1 MVDINEKAFAAA
13 ASRDKL
19 KIHQSQ
25 KLKGVKRDKQCENE
39 LSPSDRAVPKKIRY
53 TNKTNAR
60 NVKAKRN
67 VQKSSNEKVNAA
79 RLPKTSADLSSN
91 WKKLLQQMEEQK
103 QRPDKVVGK
112 DLNNDSF
119 RTIVHKKAAI
129 TGSVENKTSK
139 RNVIEA
145 NATAP
150 EIWFD
155 NADKCLLDT
164 EVETANSDRPN
175 QITDKYQSGLNKLD
189 PLVKDKSF
197 KGLTKAI
204 AMDCEM
210 VGVGYK
216 GEESVLARVSLVN
229 HFGHCVYDK
238 YVKPREKVTDY
249 RTAVS
254 GIRPQDIEKAND
266 FKKVQKEVSDI
277 IGNKILVGHAIRHDF
292 KVLFLD
298 HPKRM
303 IRDTSAYKPFRAA
316 FGGRTPSLKNLSA
329 RMLGVSVQQGEHSSV
344 QDAQAAMRLYTMFK
358 KDWEKDSSQRKN
370 KNSHEANA
378 NELPVV
384 PIKSDDKNT
393 KKVVQGECSKMS
405 NLSLGLKLR
414 NRLEYEDSD

>member
-13 ASRDKL
+13 GSREKW
-19 KIHQSQ
+19 KMRQSE

-39 LSPSDRAVPKKIRY
+39 LSSSDRTVSKKIKYR
-53 TNKTNAR
+53 NKVNTKKL
-60 NVKAKRN
+60 KAKGN
-67 VQKSSNEKVNAA
+67 VQKSSNERVNAA

-112 DLNNDSF
+112 DLNDGVF
-119 RTIVHKKAAI
+119 RKPVHKKAAMSR
-129 TGSVENKTSK
+129 SVENKASE
-139 RNVIEA
+139 RNVKEG
-145 NATAP
+145 NSTAP

-155 NADKCLLDT
+155 NVDKSLLDA
-164 EVETANSDRPN
+164 EVETANSDSLN
-175 QITDKYQSGLNKLD
+175 KSTDKYPSSLNKLD

-204 AMDCEM
+204 SMDCEM

-266 FKKVQKEVSDI
+266 FKKVQKEVADI
-277 IGNKILVGHAIRHDF
+277 IGNRILVGHAIRHDL
-292 KVLFLD
+292 KVTF
-298 HPKRM
+298 
-303 IRDTSAYKPFRAA
+303 IPFI
-316 FGGRTPSLKNLSA
+316 
-329 RMLGVSVQQGEHSSV
+329 V
-344 QDAQAAMRLYTMFK
+344 
-358 KDWEKDSSQRKN
+358 
-370 KNSHEANA
+370 
-378 NELPVV
+378 
-384 PIKSDDKNT
+384 
-393 KKVVQGECSKMS
+393 
-405 NLSLGLKLR
+405 
-414 NRLEYEDSD
+414 